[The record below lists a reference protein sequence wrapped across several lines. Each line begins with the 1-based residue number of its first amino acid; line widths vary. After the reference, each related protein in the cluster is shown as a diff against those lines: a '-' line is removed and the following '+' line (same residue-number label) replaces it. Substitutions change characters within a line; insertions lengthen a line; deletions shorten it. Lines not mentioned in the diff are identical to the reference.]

1 MKLLILT
8 VAIACQLSPL
18 ASRAVCQE
26 SRSQPERLHFAFSFP
41 QDHKVFFE
49 LTATSAQ
56 HVLSSSVLQLTGN
69 VEVTMTTCP
78 PQGHECVRSPIV
90 LHADAVDYDEA
101 TGQIDAHG
109 DVHTSFIELSPRGH
123 RPQVYEPEPLQRPVL
138 ARAGSVATQ

>member
-1 MKLLILT
+1 MKHLILS

-26 SRSQPERLHFAFSFP
+26 SGSQPQRLHFAFSFP
-41 QDHKVFFE
+41 QGHKVLFE

-56 HVLSSSVLQLTGN
+56 HVLSSPVLQLTGD

-78 PQGHECVRSPIV
+78 PQGHMCVKSPMV
-90 LHADAVDYDEA
+90 LHADAVNYNEA

-109 DVHTSFIELSPRGH
+109 SVHTTFIKLPPKRH
-123 RPQVYEPEPLQRPVL
+123 RPQGYEPEPLQRPVL
-138 ARAGSVATQ
+138 ERASSVATR